1 MILMSNDTST
11 EENSYKAD
19 PKLWIV
25 FVVIACISAAIPL
38 YVYFTKKYCPSKLPR
53 GFQLRDEQEDWPQ
66 HHKGGMFG
74 EKEESDQEETGGLKP
89 ISEEV

>member
-1 MILMSNDTST
+1 MDSISSHSLYLCSNPTLPLLHKKVLPIQAST
-11 EENSYKAD
+11 
-19 PKLWIV
+19 
-25 FVVIACISAAIPL
+25 
-38 YVYFTKKYCPSKLPR
+38 
-53 GFQLRDEQEDWPQ
+53 GFPAEGEPEDWPQ